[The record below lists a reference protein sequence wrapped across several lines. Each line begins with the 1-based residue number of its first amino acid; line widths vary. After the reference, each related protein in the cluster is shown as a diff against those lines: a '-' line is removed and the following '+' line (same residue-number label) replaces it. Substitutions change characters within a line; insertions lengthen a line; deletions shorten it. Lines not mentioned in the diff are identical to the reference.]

1 MELMMPKFDSP
12 IGSKS
17 FPNQPMREFSV
28 SDESGQA
35 PPGRHRDQRAP
46 VIDGRVMQDFQD
58 RMQGATQAPPMREM
72 SDVEREIMAA
82 KKAQREGK
90 ERLSDGAKR
99 RIEILI
105 GMTRL
110 TKDVE
115 IDGQHYGLQTLKSR
129 ELRDALVATVEFD
142 GSIQLVFETRKQ
154 LLARSITMIAG
165 VEISQFLNSPD
176 LESRLDFIEDMD
188 HALLLRLYNEYVS
201 LAAEAQEKYALK
213 TPAEVKEVVE
223 DLKK

>member
-1 MELMMPKFDSP
+1 MASFDSP
-12 IGSKS
+12 LGKKQIQ
-17 FPNQPMREFSV
+17 NQPTMKTASV
-28 SDESGQA
+28 SDESGYA
-35 PPGRHRDQRAP
+35 DSPTHRHRDQRAP

-58 RMQGATQAPPMREM
+58 RMQGATQAPPLREM

-82 KKAQREGK
+82 KRAQREGK

-115 IDGQHYGLQTLKSR
+115 IAGQHYGLQTLASR

-154 LLARSITMIAG
+154 LLARSLTIIAG
-165 VEISQFLNSPD
+165 VEISQFLNSTD
-176 LESRLDFIEDMD
+176 LEARLDFIEDMD
-188 HALLLRLYNEYVS
+188 HALLLRLYNEYVA

>member
-1 MELMMPKFDSP
+1 MPKFESQL
-12 IGSKS
+12 GSKQL
-17 FPNQPMREFSV
+17 PNQPMKEFSV
-28 SDESGQA
+28 SDESGSA

-58 RMQGATQAPPMREM
+58 RMQGATQAPPLREM

-82 KKAQREGK
+82 KRAQREGK

-115 IDGQHYGLQTLKSR
+115 IEGQHYGLQTLKSR

-154 LLARSITMIAG
+154 LLARSLTMIAG
-165 VEISQFLNSPD
+165 VEISQFLNSTD
-176 LESRLDFIEDMD
+176 LEARLDFIEDMD
-188 HALLLRLYNEYVS
+188 HALLLRLYNEYVA
-201 LAAEAQEKYALK
+201 LAGEAQEKYALK
-213 TPAEVKEVVE
+213 TPVEVKEVLE